1 MDTMLAVVFDDET
14 KAHEGEKALLHLG
27 ADGTIGIYGY
37 AVVTKRADGTRTIKQ
52 DDTPRPL
59 ATLAPTALAE
69 FVSRLGEPT
78 GLRVGGASAT
88 AATADTTHA
97 EIGED
102 FVDDVRAILL
112 PNRVA
117 IVAEIAEEWTA
128 PVDLRM
134 ASFGGIVF
142 RWTLS
147 DAKPHD

>member
-14 KAHEGEKALLHLG
+14 KAYEGKKALLHLG

-37 AVVTKRADGTRTIKQ
+37 AVVTKHADGTTTIKQ
-52 DDTPRPL
+52 EDAPRPL
-59 ATLAPTALAE
+59 ATLAPTALGE

-78 GLRVGGASAT
+78 GLRFGGASA
-88 AATADTTHA
+88 AATTDSTHA

-102 FVDDVRAILL
+102 FIDDVRAILL

-117 IVAEIAEEWTA
+117 IAAEIAEEWTA

-147 DAKPHD
+147 HAKHD